1 MASYHVKYICFP
13 TKKRT
18 EFCVITATLTDIF
31 NDDFCAYRNTLCYLK
46 NRLIFTFPRQY
57 KESLVAGEEHF
68 CNVCNLFESC
78 LGYSDTLWQFY
89 NILQIVLKVLFFT
102 SCHYQQGSALMFLE
116 ILFFTQKTIPSLQ
129 ICGFPFTLTRKV
141 HFKGVLVFVFSPCL
155 TGNLCQTVHA

>member
-89 NILQIVLKVLFFT
+89 NILQIVLKVLFFYIL
-102 SCHYQQGSALMFLE
+102 SLSARICFDVFRNT
-116 ILFFTQKTIPSLQ
+116 FFHSKDHSISSNLW
-129 ICGFPFTLTRKV
+129 FPF
-141 HFKGVLVFVFSPCL
+141 HPY
-155 TGNLCQTVHA
+155 